1 MGDRED
7 TTRARR
13 QEVEIRDM
21 AIDDLPGVYHLG
33 EANFTSE
40 TPNLYRT
47 WDEYEVTHLFTTE
60 SDFCLVAVGR
70 DSGEL
75 AGFAMGTTVTKP
87 RSPWKYGYLLW
98 MAVGGAYRKRG
109 IAERL
114 LRHLAVRMVEE
125 GVRILM
131 VDTDADNEE
140 ALAFFRAQ
148 GFEQPREHV
157 YLSLN
162 LDDLRRQRQQ
172 RKKA

>member
-1 MGDRED
+1 MEDRED
-7 TTRARR
+7 SPKSRR
-13 QEVEIRDM
+13 QELEIRDM

-33 EANFTSE
+33 QETFTSE

-60 SDFCLVAVGR
+60 SDFCLVAEDR
-70 DSGEL
+70 ESENL

-98 MAVGGAYRKRG
+98 MAVDGAYRKRG

-131 VDTDADNEE
+131 VDTDADNDE
-140 ALAFFRAQ
+140 ALGFFRAQ

-162 LDDLRRQRQQ
+162 LDDLRRQRQR
-172 RKKA
+172 RKKP